1 MSIRTFQATCT
12 CGWSKSTDR
21 NMLAAAQAAGTVDAK
36 VDGNAFAV
44 ALLAGTWAE
53 HLRSTGAAIHQPV
66 DFDAASRHALTFRMV
81 D

>member
-21 NMLAAAQAAGTVDAK
+21 NMLSAALAAGTVDAK

-53 HLRSTGAAIHQPV
+53 HLYQVVSGQPGIQ
-66 DFDAASRHALTFRMV
+66 RHALNMAMV

>member
-21 NMLAAAQAAGTVDAK
+21 NMLSAALAAGTVDAK

-44 ALLAGTWAE
+44 ALLAGTV
-53 HLRSTGAAIHQPV
+53 SGQPGIQ
-66 DFDAASRHALTFRMV
+66 RHALNMAMV